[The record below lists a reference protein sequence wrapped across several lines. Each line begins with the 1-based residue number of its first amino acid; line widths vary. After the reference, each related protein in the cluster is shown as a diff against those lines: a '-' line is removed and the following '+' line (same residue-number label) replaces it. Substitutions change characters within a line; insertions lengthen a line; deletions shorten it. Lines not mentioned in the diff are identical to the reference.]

1 MFAVTLA
8 LFAVAAPFEDVNHRY
23 QVDLPRDWQF
33 VPEIS
38 SQGSSAFR
46 RIHGGV
52 PAQAAIFTFRA
63 PRGIGLRELLKE
75 RVAAAKKQDG
85 YRRIEEGAAVLGG
98 FKAHR
103 HKYEVVLDAEK
114 GIKKTVEEW
123 MTVGRG
129 FAYVLHVETLSE
141 EFGSFSRDF
150 ARLAET
156 FKPIQ
161 GKQADAIKSPLIG
174 KWAMIEDPTVIL
186 SLARDGSLALG
197 DVQGT
202 FSLNGS
208 VLVTQLPGG
217 AQEAFDWRLEGGL
230 LTLSSESMGTIQY
243 RRLR

>member
-1 MFAVTLA
+1 MLA
-8 LFAVAAPFEDVNHRY
+8 LLFCVSVTAPFEDVNHRWT
-23 QVDLPRDWQF
+23 VDLPRDWQF

-38 SQGSSAFR
+38 KQGSSAFR
-46 RIHGGV
+46 RVHGGV

-63 PRGIGLRELLKE
+63 PEGVGLRQLLKQ
-75 RVAAAKKQDG
+75 RDAAAREQEG

-114 GIKKTVEEW
+114 DLKKTVEEW

-156 FKPIQ
+156 LKPTDGQ
-161 GKQADAIKSPLIG
+161 PEGPVKSPLIG
-174 KWAMIEDPTVIL
+174 KWAMVDDPSVIL
-186 SLARDGSLALG
+186 TLERDGSLALG
-197 DVQGT
+197 EVQGT
-202 FSLNGS
+202 FSLSGNT
-208 VLVTQLPGG
+208 LVTQLPGG
-217 AQEAFDWRLEGGL
+217 AQEAFDWQLQGGL
-230 LTLSSESMGTIQY
+230 LTLSSESMGTIRY